1 MKRKNNLYDNMYKL
15 ENIES
20 VFNEICRNTKNKKRV
35 ERYKEF
41 KCANIYDVYNTL
53 NKKKVV
59 VFEHTATERSTIDGE
74 KSQMLA
80 TMQLFGFFILPLL
93 FAIY

>member
-59 VFEHTATERSTIDGE
+59 VFEHTATERSTVVGE
-74 KSQMLA
+74 KSQIFACCNYLA
-80 TMQLFGFFILPLL
+80 FFVLPFL